1 MGFKILLVN
10 PPFDRG
16 KGYNREGRCTQEAG
30 FWATPWPPYSL
41 AMLAAVLR
49 EGNSVRILDCPAQ
62 NVSESKLSVMI
73 ARDVPDIVMASVGTE
88 TIESDLAALEKIKK
102 LPFKPVVVI
111 FGVHAT
117 VFAGDILKNSDVDFV
132 VRGEPEETARE
143 LVGALLNKLDPE
155 EVKGI
160 AGRSGSGRIFMTA
173 PRDFIRDLDALPF
186 PAWDLVDLDRYRLPG
201 SKRKFIMIN
210 TMRGCPFPCVFCTAR
225 AYYGSLA
232 RLRSVQN
239 VLEEIEAGI
248 VRHAIRDVFFWSD
261 TFTLVREQVKELC
274 AGIVGRGMKIR
285 WVANSR
291 VDTVDPELLD
301 LMKKAGCWLLSY
313 GIESGDDRV
322 LERNGKKITVAQVER
337 AVEWTRAAGIKSAGH
352 FIFGLPGE
360 TEETA
365 QKTIGLARRLDL
377 DFAHFY
383 AAVPYPGS
391 ALFDEAARQ
400 GRIRDNS
407 WSSFNQADF
416 VMGLPGISRAALYR
430 MRRKAYH
437 AFYFRPRTLK
447 TALSQAS
454 LRGPIS
460 SGARAVKKLFIK
472 TSLKRDE
479 E

>member
-10 PPFDRG
+10 PPFGRG
-16 KGYNREGRCTQEAG
+16 KGYSREGRCTQEAG

-49 EGNSVRILDCPAQ
+49 KGNSVRILDCPAR
-62 NVSESKLSVMI
+62 NISENKLSAVV
-73 ARDVPDIVMASVGTE
+73 ARSAPDIVMASVGTE
-88 TIESDLAALEKIKK
+88 TIESDLAALEKIKT
-102 LPFKPVVVI
+102 LPFKPLIVI

-117 VFAGDILKNSDVDFV
+117 VFAKDILENSAVDFV

-143 LVGALLNKLDPE
+143 LVGALHNKLDPI

-160 AGRSGSGRIFMTA
+160 AGRSASGRIFMTP
-173 PRDFIRDLDALPF
+173 PRDVILDLDALPF

-201 SKRKFIMIN
+201 SKRRFILVN
-210 TMRGCPFPCVFCTAR
+210 TLRGCPFPCVFCTAR
-225 AYYGSLA
+225 AYYGARA
-232 RLRSVQN
+232 RLRSVQS
-239 VLEEIEAGI
+239 VLDEIEAGI
-248 VRHAIRDVFFWSD
+248 ARHGIRDVFFWSD

-274 AGIVGRGMKIR
+274 AGIAGRGMKFR

-313 GIESGDDRV
+313 GLESGDDRV
-322 LERNGKKITVAQVER
+322 LERSGKKITVAQVEQ
-337 AVEWTRAAGIKSAGH
+337 AVAWTRAAGIKSAGH

-365 QKTIGLARRLDL
+365 QKTIALARRLDL
-377 DFAHFY
+377 DFAQFY

-391 ALFDEAARQ
+391 ALFDEAVRE
-400 GRIRDNS
+400 GRIRDDS
-407 WSSFNQADF
+407 WRSFNQADF
-416 VMGLPGISRAALYR
+416 VMDLPGIARAALYR
-430 MRRKAYH
+430 TRRKAYH

-454 LRGPIS
+454 LRGPIA
-460 SGARAVKKLFIK
+460 SGARAVKKLFKKI
-472 TSLKRDE
+472 SLTWDDE
-479 E
+479 